1 MAQTIYID
9 YTNREQVTSTGGTI
23 TAANLAHFIYQDDTV
38 LVINFITSAGVAVDV
53 SGDVTTWEMRIVRQL
68 SSTENM
74 VLTQNANID
83 SSNDSNG
90 ILTLANDC
98 DTTTFQSA
106 VSGIDE
112 RVVYAILIGYDA
124 ATEIY
129 DTWKFQVYAESV
141 YGSGDAPGTPTN
153 LYALKSEVLTLD
165 NTTAFTPDANY
176 EPATKK
182 YVDDNVTGESNTASN
197 VGTGVGIYKQKTG
210 VDLELKKLKSTDS
223 SVTIAS
229 ATSEVNLTVVHN
241 NTGSLDSG
249 DYLHLTSA
257 QKTVATQEASTTVNG
272 YLSTTKWD
280 EIVANTAKVTNVSSN
295 LSEGTSTETTVDV
308 NSSDGTNATLVSA
321 STSRAGLLTKAKW
334 DEVVANTAKDTN
346 VSTNLS
352 EGTSTETTVDVNSS
366 DGTNATL
373 VAATTSRAG
382 LLTKA
387 LFDTVVANKDVSVAL
402 NLPSTLDTTSTT
414 ALATIA
420 KFPFLWNLGTATITE
435 VKAKVLTAV
444 STGTEPSIN
453 VTLNTVNS
461 LSADL
466 DVNETLATGSIDTG
480 NDDIVNGQYVDLDF
494 DKGNGD
500 AEDLV
505 VYLKFTR
512 T

>member
-23 TAANLAHFIYQDDTV
+23 TASNLAHFIYQDDTV
-38 LVINFITSAGVAVDV
+38 LVVNFITSAGVAVDV
-53 SGDVTTWEMRIVRQL
+53 SGDVATWEMRIVRQL
-68 SSTENM
+68 SSTTNM

-83 SSNDSNG
+83 SSDDANG

-141 YGSGDAPGTPTN
+141 YGSDDAPGVPTN
-153 LYALKSEVLTLD
+153 IYALKTEVLTLD
-165 NTTAFTPDANY
+165 NTTAFTPDADY

-182 YVDDNVTGESNTASN
+182 YVDDTAAGEANTASN
-197 VGTGVGIYKQKTG
+197 VGTGTGIYKQKTG
-210 VDLELKKLKSTDS
+210 VDLELKTLKSTDS

-229 ATSEVNLTVVHN
+229 ETSEVTLTVVHN
-241 NTGSLDSG
+241 NTGSLNSG
-249 DYLHLTSA
+249 DYLHLSSA
-257 QKTVATQEASTTVNG
+257 EKTVATQEASTTVNG

-280 EIVANTAKVTNVSSN
+280 EIVANT
-295 LSEGTSTETTVDV
+295 L
-308 NSSDGTNATLVSA
+308 
-321 STSRAGLLTKAKW
+321 
-334 DEVVANTAKDTN
+334 KDTN

-402 NLPSTLDTTSTT
+402 NLTSTLDTNSTT

-420 KFPFLWNLGTATITE
+420 KFPFLWNLGAATITE

-480 NDDIVNGQYVDLDF
+480 NDDITNGQYIDIDF
-494 DKGNGD
+494 DKGNAD
-500 AEDLV
+500 AEDLI